1 MVSDGVVVVVKAETG
16 AQASELMTMAMT
28 SSDALG
34 SWTRRQ
40 RQGQGARR
48 DDVPRSAIAGPTIN
62 TIYLHL
68 PQISPTPATPLDIDI
83 RLALHIS
90 SHWSTRPVWSLPMR
104 TAR

>member
-40 RQGQGARR
+40 RQGQGATTCLG
-48 DDVPRSAIAGPTIN
+48 PRSQVGHQAVHRIGVGVERIGRGVEGGAQDG
-62 TIYLHL
+62 HG
-68 PQISPTPATPLDIDI
+68 
-83 RLALHIS
+83 R
-90 SHWSTRPVWSLPMR
+90 
-104 TAR
+104 